1 MYNKNYII
9 KNVGYFQNY
18 VYKYKNYLVNKNILE
33 PFLLENKSYIIYVKY
48 KNGFEEN
55 LTGIC
60 YFTNYIEFL
69 KLLECKLSEKVML
82 LDNKEINGL
91 FVIIKIW
98 IYKQIALQ
106 RQIKREQEIFNKKLI
121 RFQKVL
127 EKLIDYKVRT
137 NNGQQEFSRFL
148 TDKILTKELKPVL
161 HIKVIDEDM
170 QIECLKHV
178 LNLMSKKW
186 PGITHDKFKYWI
198 KRTMKLYQDNWE
210 HNDKWEI
217 EIKNKKS

>member
-18 VYKYKNYLVNKNILE
+18 VYKYKNYIVNKNILE
-33 PFLLENKSYIIYVKY
+33 PFLLENKSYIIYIMY

-69 KLLECKLSEKVML
+69 KLLECSLNEKIMQ
-82 LDNKEINGL
+82 LDDKEKNGL
-91 FVIIKIW
+91 SIIIKIW
-98 IYKQIALQ
+98 IYKKIALE

-137 NNGQQEFSRFL
+137 SNGQQEFSRFL
-148 TDKILTKELKPVL
+148 ADKILTKELKPVL
-161 HIKVIDEDM
+161 NIKVIDEE
-170 QIECLKHV
+170 QQQECLKHV

-186 PGITHDKFKYWI
+186 QGIKYDTFKFWI
-198 KRTMKLYQDNWE
+198 KKTIKLYQDNFE
-210 HNDKWEI
+210 HEDKWEI
-217 EIKNKKS
+217 EIKTKKK